1 MTRGRVH
8 GVAMGALV
16 VALILVG
23 GQTATADRPGGP
35 VARDLAGVARGPGP
49 GPDDPTGEAPPE
61 MEVGADQAAAKV
73 ELDSAGMFS
82 AYTDVYAGSAFL
94 EDGHTLEVYYSEQ
107 APTERVEAF
116 LAAVAEGERHNTS
129 NFTLQL
135 TPVPASQDVLHGLA
149 REISADEAGAWSA
162 RLGVEG
168 ISFVNT
174 KPETG
179 TVEVGA
185 VGDAP
190 SSTASELTIDG
201 VSVTI
206 RPGIPDGP
214 AIIEQSRDDDVAPWS
229 GGASLRPNTTQSS
242 SAFCTAGFNWR
253 RWSTGERYSSTADHC
268 YANGSRPSW
277 YNWGTL
283 LGTVFLYSDQVDTVM
298 LRTSPQSQVNPNVF
312 VGNNNTTTVR
322 WVTAVSGGPSVSEV
336 VALSGGN
343 SGLTATTVVATG
355 TFDAGV
361 GPMAT
366 TAMTTCVGGDSGS
379 PVLTTSSSA
388 SGSNVTAHGQ
398 HKGEWDEDHTWAG
411 QCVFLPVI
419 SISAA
424 LSVSILTT

>member
-1 MTRGRVH
+1 
-8 GVAMGALV
+8 
-16 VALILVG
+16 
-23 GQTATADRPGGP
+23 
-35 VARDLAGVARGPGP
+35 
-49 GPDDPTGEAPPE
+49 
-61 MEVGADQAAAKV
+61 
-73 ELDSAGMFS
+73 MFS
-82 AYTDVYAGSAFL
+82 AYTDVYAGGAFL

-107 APTERVEAF
+107 APSERVEAF
-116 LAAVAEGERHNTS
+116 LAAAAEGERHNTS
-129 NFTLQL
+129 NFKLQL
-135 TPVPASQDVLHGLA
+135 IPVPASQDVLHGLA

-174 KPETG
+174 KPEAG
-179 TVEVGA
+179 AVEVGA

-190 SSTASELTIDG
+190 SSTASELIIDG
-201 VSVTI
+201 VSVTV
-206 RPGIPDGP
+206 RPGMPDGP
-214 AIIEQSRDDDVAPWS
+214 AIVEQSRDDDVAPWS
-229 GGASLRPNTTQSS
+229 GGASLRPDTTQSS

-253 RWSTGERYSSTADHC
+253 RWSTGELYSSTADHC
-268 YANGSRPSW
+268 YRNGSRPNW

-298 LRTSPQSQVNPNVF
+298 LRTSPRSQVNPNVF

-322 WVTAVSGGPSVSEV
+322 WVTAVSPGPFVSQV

-343 SGLTATTVVATG
+343 SGLTATTVFATG

-366 TAMTTCVGGDSGS
+366 TAMTTCVPGDSGS

-398 HKGEWDEDHTWAG
+398 HRGQWNEDHTWAG
-411 QCVFLPVI
+411 RCVFLPVV